1 MVNALLH
8 QKMRRIWNAL
18 FPVLFAAALFLI
30 GSAPAP
36 PPSDHR
42 FSTSII
48 SPGEELTY
56 EVRWFKV
63 HLGRIRLRTFTTTH
77 DSSETIYHAAASVD
91 SYEGL
96 PFVDVHARDRTDM
109 DTLFYSR
116 GFRAFEKKNNVW
128 HAEISRYNLP
138 AKTVII
144 ERSTHPTISS
154 PADGPLT
161 YDTVRIPDT
170 RIQDGLSILYF
181 ARANVHSATQMRVP
195 TVVYGKLGTTHFSF
209 ESEPTTAEIDAL
221 EDKKIRVKYFE
232 GKAEFEGL
240 YGLTGDFKGW
250 FSDDEA
256 AVPIRAEMK
265 VLLGSVTIE
274 LTAWSRKG
282 WQPPTVQ

>member
-1 MVNALLH
+1 MW
-8 QKMRRIWNAL
+8 KPFI
-18 FPVLFAAALFLI
+18 PILFAAALFLS

-36 PPSDHR
+36 PQSDRH
-42 FSTSII
+42 SSSGII

-63 HLGRIRLRTFTTTH
+63 KLGRIRLRTFATTH
-77 DSSETIYHAAASVD
+77 DDGEAIYHASASVD

-109 DTLFYSR
+109 DSLFYSR
-116 GFRAFEKKNNVW
+116 GFRAFEKKDRIW

-138 AKTVII
+138 AKTVVI
-144 ERSTHPTISS
+144 ERSLHSTISS
-154 PADGPLT
+154 PPDGPAT
-161 YDTVRIPDT
+161 YDTVHIPDN

-181 ARANVHSATQMRVP
+181 ARANVHSAHQLRVP
-195 TVVYGKLGTTHFSF
+195 TVVYGKLGTTHFAFDSQ
-209 ESEPTTAEIDAL
+209 PTTTGIDAL
-221 EDKKIRVKYFE
+221 EDKKLRVKYFE

-256 AVPIRAEMK
+256 AVPIKAEMK

-274 LTAWSRKG
+274 LTDWSRKG